1 MTFKSINPAN
11 GEVIASF
18 EEDADY
24 ALKIRLGEKSFDRWK
39 NTGIEERIKLMLNL
53 AVILEARKAELAKE
67 ISLEMGKTLKS
78 ATAELE
84 KCAITA
90 KYYCQIAEEQLGS
103 IEVSNYAHKAYYKYE
118 PQGGILAVMPWNFP
132 YWQALRFAIPTI
144 LAGNVVLLKHAP
156 NVFISATTLEKLFI
170 EAGFEN
176 GIFQNLLVGID
187 KIESIVADPFIK
199 GVTLT
204 GSNLAGSSLASLAG
218 KYLKKSVLEL
228 GGSDP
233 FVVLA
238 DANIENAATFAVKSR
253 FQNAGQT
260 CIAAKRWIVVDEVYE
275 EFLNNVS
282 EKINKLK
289 AGDPFNTESDFGPVA
304 RLDLA
309 EKIEGQINF
318 LVKKGAKK
326 LINGVRNGCLL
337 TPTLLKI
344 SRDLS
349 HSFTEE
355 LFGPVACIIK
365 AKNTDEAIEIANET
379 NFGLGASLWSQN
391 LEEGEHLLQ
400 KLNAG
405 SVYLNSMV
413 KSDASMPF
421 GGINQSGFGRELG
434 VYGFYEFCN
443 VKSYIIEK

>member
-1 MTFKSINPAN
+1 MIFKSLNPAN
-11 GEVIASF
+11 GEILASF
-18 EEDADY
+18 EEDLDY
-24 ALKIRLGEKSFDRWK
+24 FSKIRLGEQTYSRWK
-39 NTGIEERIKLMLNL
+39 KTDIKERIALILNL
-53 AVILEARKAELAKE
+53 ADILEARKGELAKE
-67 ISLEMGKTLKS
+67 ISLEMGKTLRS
-78 ATAELE
+78 ATAEIE
-84 KCAITA
+84 KCAVTA
-90 KYYCQIAEEQLGS
+90 KYYCQIAEEQLKCVE
-103 IEVSNYAHKAYYKYE
+103 INNYAHKAYYKYE

-132 YWQALRFAIPTI
+132 YWQVLRFAIPTI

-156 NVFISATTLEKLFI
+156 NVFMSATKLENLFI
-170 EAGFEN
+170 EVGFEK
-176 GIFQNLLVGID
+176 GVFQNLFVDID
-187 KIESIVADPFIK
+187 KIESIVADPFVK

-260 CIAAKRWIVVDEVYE
+260 CIAAKRWIVVEEVFE
-275 EFLNNVS
+275 EFLYNVS
-282 EKINKLK
+282 DKINKLK
-289 AGDPFNTESDFGPVA
+289 AGDPFDTETDFGPVA

-309 EKIEGQINF
+309 ERIERQINF
-318 LVKKGAKK
+318 LVNKGAKK
-326 LINGVRNGCLL
+326 LISGVRKGCLL
-337 TPTLLKI
+337 PPTLLEI
-344 SRDLS
+344 SRELS
-349 HSFTEE
+349 YSFTEE

-365 AKNTDEAIEIANET
+365 AKDTKEAIEIANET
-379 NFGLGASLWSQN
+379 NFGLGASLWTQN
-391 LEEGEHLLQ
+391 LENGEMLLE

-405 SVYLNSMV
+405 NVYLNSMV

-421 GGINQSGFGRELG
+421 GGINQSGYGRELG
-434 VYGFYEFCN
+434 VYGLHEFCN

>member
-1 MTFKSINPAN
+1 MTFKSINPVN

-18 EEDADY
+18 EEDLNY
-24 ALKIRLGEKSFDRWK
+24 FSKIRAAELAYNKWRK
-39 NTGIEERIKLMLNL
+39 TKIQHRVKLILNL
-53 AVILEARKAELAKE
+53 AEILETRKIELAKE

-78 ATAELE
+78 ATAEIE
-84 KCAITA
+84 KCAVTA
-90 KYYCQIAEEQLGS
+90 RYYCEIAQEQLKNV
-103 IEVSNYAHKAYYKYE
+103 EVDNYAYKAYHTFE
-118 PQGGILAVMPWNFP
+118 PQGGIFAVMPWNFP

-156 NVFISATTLEKLFI
+156 NVFMSATKLEEIFN
-170 EAGFEN
+170 EAEFEQ
-176 GIFQNLLVGID
+176 GIFQNLFVDID
-187 KIESIVADPFIK
+187 KIESIVADHFIK

-204 GSNLAGSSLASLAG
+204 GSNIAGSSLASLAG

-260 CIAAKRWIVVDEVYE
+260 CIAAKRWIVVQEVYE
-275 EFLNNVS
+275 EFLNNVKR
-282 EKINKLK
+282 KIANLNF
-289 AGDPFNTESDFGPVA
+289 GNPLDPETDFGPMA
-304 RLDLA
+304 RIDLA
-309 EKIEGQINF
+309 KKIESQ
-318 LVKKGAKK
+318 VKSLATNGAKV
-326 LINGVRNGCLL
+326 IIDGWRDGCFVSPSLL
-337 TPTLLKI
+337 EIT
-344 SRDLS
+344 RELS
-349 HSFTEE
+349 YTFTEE

-365 AKNTDEAIEIANET
+365 AKDTDEAIDIANET

-421 GGINQSGFGRELG
+421 GGINQSGYGRELG
-434 VYGFYEFCN
+434 VYGLHEFCN

>member
-1 MTFKSINPAN
+1 MVFKSINPVD
-11 GEVIASF
+11 GKVIATF
-18 EEDADY
+18 EEDSDY
-24 ALKIRLGEKSFDRWK
+24 FSK
-39 NTGIEERIKLMLNL
+39 IKLSEKAFSKWKKTDFETRTALILNL
-53 AVILEARKAELAKE
+53 VEILETRKTELAKI

-78 ATAELE
+78 ATAEIE
-84 KCAITA
+84 KCAVTA
-90 KYYCQIAEEQLGS
+90 RYYCQIAENQLKK
-103 IEVSNYAHKAYYKYE
+103 IEVDNYALKAFYTFE
-118 PQGGILAVMPWNFP
+118 PLGGILAVMPWNFP

-156 NVFISATTLEKLFI
+156 NVFISAKKLEELFI
-170 EAGFEN
+170 EAGFES
-176 GIFQNLLVGID
+176 GIFQNLFLDID
-187 KIESIVADPFIK
+187 KIESIVATPFIK

-204 GSNLAGSSLASLAG
+204 GSGLAGSSLASLAG

-233 FVVLA
+233 FIVLA

-260 CIAAKRWIVVDEVYE
+260 CIAAKRWIVVEEVFE
-275 EFLNNVS
+275 EYKNIVS
-282 EKINKLK
+282 KKIKSLK
-289 AGDPFNTESDFGPVA
+289 VGDPFDVETDFGPIA
-304 RLDLA
+304 RIDLA
-309 EKIEGQINF
+309 EKIENQVAF
-318 LVKKGAKK
+318 LVKNGAKV
-326 LINGVRNGCLL
+326 LIEGKRSGCFL
-337 TPTLLKI
+337 TPTFLEI
-344 SRDLS
+344 TRDLS
-349 HSFTEE
+349 LSFTEE

-391 LEEGEHLLQ
+391 LELGEQLIQ

-421 GGINQSGFGRELG
+421 GGTNQSGYGRELG
-434 VYGFYEFCN
+434 VYGLHEFCN
-443 VKSYIIEK
+443 IKSFIIEK

>member
-1 MTFKSINPAN
+1 MIFKSINPAN
-11 GEVIASF
+11 GEVLASF
-18 EEDADY
+18 TEDIDY
-24 ALKIRLGEKSFDRWK
+24 FSKIRIAEQTYDRWK
-39 NTGIEERIKLMLNL
+39 KADIKERIRLMLNL
-53 AVILEARKAELAKE
+53 ADILEARKTELAKE

-78 ATAELE
+78 ATAEIE

-90 KYYCQIAEEQLGS
+90 KYYCRTAEEQLRS
-103 IEVSNYAHKAYYKYE
+103 IEVKNYAYKAYSQYE
-118 PQGGILAVMPWNFP
+118 PQGGVLAVMPWNFP

-144 LAGNVVLLKHAP
+144 LAGNVILLKHAP
-156 NVFISATTLEKLFI
+156 NVFMSATKLEAIFI
-170 EAGFEN
+170 EAGFEK

-187 KIESIVADPFIK
+187 KIESIVADQFIK

-204 GSNLAGSSLASLAG
+204 GSNIAGSSLASLAG

-233 FVVLA
+233 FLVLA
-238 DANIENAATFAVKSR
+238 DANIDNAATFAVKSR

-260 CIAAKRWIVVDEVYE
+260 CIAAKRWIVVEDIYE
-275 EFLNNVS
+275 EFINNVS
-282 EKINKLK
+282 DKINKLI
-289 AGDPFNTESDFGPVA
+289 AGDPFDVATDFGPVA

-309 EKIEGQINF
+309 KKIEGQIDF
-318 LVKKGAKK
+318 LVNHGARK
-326 LINGVRNGCLL
+326 LIGGERVGCLL
-337 TPTLLKI
+337 PPTLLEV

-355 LFGPVACIIK
+355 LFGPVACITK
-365 AKNTDEAIEIANET
+365 AKNTEEAIEIANET
-379 NFGLGASLWSQN
+379 SFGLGASLWTQD
-391 LEEGEHLLQ
+391 LENGELLLK

-405 SVYLNSMV
+405 NVYLNSMV

-421 GGINQSGFGRELG
+421 GGINQSGYGRELG
-434 VYGFYEFCN
+434 VYGLHEFCN

>member
-1 MTFKSINPAN
+1 MIFKSINPAN
-11 GEVIASF
+11 GEVLASF
-18 EEDADY
+18 TEDIDY
-24 ALKIRLGEKSFDRWK
+24 FSKIRIAEQTYDRWK
-39 NTGIEERIKLMLNL
+39 KADIKERIRLMLNL
-53 AVILEARKAELAKE
+53 ADILEARKTELAKE

-78 ATAELE
+78 ATAEIE

-90 KYYCQIAEEQLGS
+90 KYYCQTAEEQLKS
-103 IEVSNYAHKAYYKYE
+103 IEVNNYAYKAYSQYE

-144 LAGNVVLLKHAP
+144 LTGNVILLKHAP
-156 NVFISATTLEKLFI
+156 NVFMSATKLEAIFT
-170 EAGFEN
+170 EAGFEK
-176 GIFQNLLVGID
+176 GIFQNLFVGID
-187 KIESIVADPFIK
+187 KIESIVADKFIK

-204 GSNLAGSSLASLAG
+204 GSNMAGSSLASLAG

-238 DANIENAATFAVKSR
+238 DANIENATTFAVKSR

-260 CIAAKRWIVVDEVYE
+260 CIAAKRWIVVEDIFE
-275 EFLNNVS
+275 EFINNVS
-282 EKINKLK
+282 EKINKLI
-289 AGDPFNTESDFGPVA
+289 AGDPFDTATDFGPVA

-309 EKIEGQINF
+309 KKIEGQIDF
-318 LVKKGAKK
+318 LVNHGARK
-326 LINGVRNGCLL
+326 LIGGERIGCLL
-337 TPTLLKI
+337 PPTFLEV
-344 SRDLS
+344 SRELS

-355 LFGPVACIIK
+355 LFGPVACITK
-365 AKNTDEAIEIANET
+365 AKNTEEAIEIANET
-379 NFGLGASLWSQN
+379 SFGLGASLWTQD
-391 LEEGEHLLQ
+391 LENGELLLK

-405 SVYLNSMV
+405 NVYLNSMV

-421 GGINQSGFGRELG
+421 GGINQSGYGRELG
-434 VYGFYEFCN
+434 VYGLHEFCN

>member
-1 MTFKSINPAN
+1 MIFKSVNPAN
-11 GEVIASF
+11 GEILASF
-18 EEDADY
+18 EEDLDY
-24 ALKIRLGEKSFDRWK
+24 FSKIRLGEETYSRWK
-39 NTGIEERIKLMLNL
+39 KTDIKDRIALILNL
-53 AVILEARKAELAKE
+53 ADILEARKAELAKE

-78 ATAELE
+78 ATAEIE

-90 KYYCQIAEEQLGS
+90 KYYCQIAKEQLKCVE
-103 IEVSNYAHKAYYKYE
+103 INNYAHKAYYKYE

-156 NVFISATTLEKLFI
+156 NVFMSATKLENIFM
-170 EAGFEN
+170 EAGFEK
-176 GIFQNLLVGID
+176 GVFQNLFVDID
-187 KIESIVADPFIK
+187 KIESIVADPFVK

-260 CIAAKRWIVVDEVYE
+260 CIAAKRWIVVEEVYE

-289 AGDPFNTESDFGPVA
+289 TGDPFEAETDFGPVA

-309 EKIEGQINF
+309 EKIEGQIDL
-318 LVKKGAKK
+318 LVNNGAVK
-326 LINGVRNGCLL
+326 LISGVRKGCLL
-337 TPTLLKI
+337 TPTLLEI

-349 HSFTEE
+349 YSFTEE

-365 AKNTDEAIEIANET
+365 AKDTKEAIEIANET
-379 NFGLGASLWSQN
+379 SFGLGASLWTQN
-391 LEEGEHLLQ
+391 LEHGEMLLE

-405 SVYLNSMV
+405 NVYLNSMV

-421 GGINQSGFGRELG
+421 GGINQSGYGRELG
-434 VYGFYEFCN
+434 VYGLHEFCN

>member
-53 AVILEARKAELAKE
+53 AVILEARKVELAKE

-78 ATAELE
+78 ATAEIE
-84 KCAITA
+84 KCAVTA

-103 IEVSNYAHKAYYKYE
+103 IEVSNYAHKAYYKHE

-156 NVFISATTLEKLFI
+156 NVFLSATKLEKIFN
-170 EAGFEN
+170 EAGFDE
-176 GIFQNLLVGID
+176 GIFQNLFVGID
-187 KIESIVADPFIK
+187 KIESIVADHFIK

-204 GSNLAGSSLASLAG
+204 GSNTAGSSLASLAG

-233 FVVLA
+233 FVVLS
-238 DANIENAATFAVKSR
+238 DANIENAATFAIKSR

-260 CIAAKRWIVVDEVYE
+260 CIAAKRWIVVEEVFD
-275 EFLNNVS
+275 EFLESVKN
-282 EKINKLK
+282 KINKLK
-289 AGDPFNTESDFGPVA
+289 VGDPFDVETDFGPIA

-309 EKIEGQINF
+309 EKIEVQTAF
-318 LVKKGAKK
+318 LVNSGAKT
-326 LINGVRNGCLL
+326 IIQGTRNGCLL
-337 TPTLLKI
+337 TPTLLEI
-344 SRDLS
+344 QRELS
-349 HSFTEE
+349 MAFSEE

-365 AKNTDEAIEIANET
+365 AKNTEEAIEIANET

-391 LEEGEHLLQ
+391 LEKGEQQLQ
-400 KLNAG
+400 KLHAG

-434 VYGFYEFCN
+434 VYGLYEFCN
-443 VKSYIIEK
+443 LKSYIIEK

>member
-1 MTFKSINPAN
+1 MIFNSVNPAN
-11 GEVIASF
+11 GEILASI
-18 EEDADY
+18 EEDLDY
-24 ALKIRLGEKSFDRWK
+24 FLKIRLGEETYSRWK
-39 NTGIEERIKLMLNL
+39 KTDIKERIALILSL
-53 AVILEARKAELAKE
+53 ANILETRKVELAKE

-78 ATAELE
+78 ATAEIE
-84 KCAITA
+84 KCAVTA
-90 KYYCQIAEEQLGS
+90 KYYCQIAEEQLKCVE
-103 IEVSNYAHKAYYKYE
+103 INNYAQKAYYKFE

-156 NVFISATTLEKLFI
+156 NVFMSATKLENLFI
-170 EAGFEN
+170 EAGFEK
-176 GIFQNLLVGID
+176 GIFQNLFVDID
-187 KIESIVADPFIK
+187 KIESIVADPFVK

-238 DANIENAATFAVKSR
+238 DANIENASTFAVKSR

-260 CIAAKRWIVVDEVYE
+260 CIAAKRWIVVEEVYE
-275 EFLNNVS
+275 EFAMNVS

-289 AGDPFNTESDFGPVA
+289 VGDPFETETDFGPIA

-309 EKIEGQINF
+309 QKIENQITF
-318 LVKKGAKK
+318 LVNKGAKK
-326 LINGVRNGCLL
+326 TISGIRNGCFLA
-337 TPTLLKI
+337 PTLLEI
-344 SRDLS
+344 SRELS

-365 AKNTDEAIEIANET
+365 AKDADEAIEIANET
-379 NFGLGASLWSQN
+379 SFGLGASLWTQN
-391 LEEGEHLLQ
+391 LEHGEMLLQ
-400 KLNAG
+400 KFNAG
-405 SVYLNSMV
+405 NVYLNSMV

-421 GGINQSGFGRELG
+421 GGINQSGYGRELG
-434 VYGFYEFCN
+434 VYGLHEFCN

>member
-1 MTFKSINPAN
+1 MTFKSVNPAN
-11 GEVIASF
+11 GEILASF
-18 EEDADY
+18 EEDVDY
-24 ALKIRLGEKSFDRWK
+24 FSKIREAERTYNRWK
-39 NTGIEERIKLMLNL
+39 TADIIERIRLTLNL
-53 AVILEARKAELAKE
+53 ANILEARKTELAKE

-78 ATAELE
+78 ATAEIE
-84 KCAITA
+84 KCAVTA
-90 KYYCQIAEEQLGS
+90 KYYCHVAEEQTRS
-103 IEVSNYAHKAYYKYE
+103 VEINNYAHKAYYRYE
-118 PQGGILAVMPWNFP
+118 SQGGILAVMPWNFP

-144 LAGNVVLLKHAP
+144 LTGNVVLLKHAP
-156 NVFISATTLEKLFI
+156 NVFMSATTLEKLFM
-170 EAGFEN
+170 EAGFEQ
-176 GIFQNLLVGID
+176 GVFQNLFVDID

-260 CIAAKRWIVVDEVYE
+260 CIAAKRWIVVEEVYE
-275 EFLNNVS
+275 EFLDNVS
-282 EKINKLK
+282 DKIKKLK
-289 AGDPFNTESDFGPVA
+289 AGDPFEADTDFGPVA

-309 EKIEGQINF
+309 EKIEGQIDY
-318 LVKKGAKK
+318 LVNKGAIK
-326 LINGVRNGCLL
+326 LISGVRKGCLL
-337 TPTLLKI
+337 TPTLLELN
-344 SRDLS
+344 RELS

-365 AKNTDEAIEIANET
+365 AKDTEEAIEIANET
-379 NFGLGASLWSQN
+379 SFGLGASLWTQD
-391 LEEGEHLLQ
+391 LENGEKLLK

-405 SVYLNSMV
+405 NVYLNSMV

-421 GGINQSGFGRELG
+421 GGINQSGYGRELG
-434 VYGFYEFCN
+434 VYGLYEFCN

>member
-1 MTFKSINPAN
+1 MTFKSINPVN

-18 EEDADY
+18 EEDLQY
-24 ALKIRLGEKSFDRWK
+24 FSKIRTAEIAYKKWRK
-39 NTGIEERIKLMLNL
+39 TGIEQRVKLILNL
-53 AVILEARKAELAKE
+53 AEILETRKIELAKE

-78 ATAELE
+78 ATAEIE
-84 KCAITA
+84 KCAVTA
-90 KYYCQIAEEQLGS
+90 RFYCKIAEDQLKNV
-103 IEVSNYAHKAYYKYE
+103 EVDNYAYKAYHIYE
-118 PQGGILAVMPWNFP
+118 PQGGIFAVMPWNFP

-156 NVFISATTLEKLFI
+156 NVFMSSTKLEQIFND
-170 EAGFEN
+170 AGFDK
-176 GIFQNLLVGID
+176 GVFQNLFVGID
-187 KIESIVADPFIK
+187 KIESIVADHFIK

-204 GSNLAGSSLASLAG
+204 GSNIAGSSLASLAG

-260 CIAAKRWIVVDEVYE
+260 CIAAKRWIVVEKVFN
-275 EFLNNVS
+275 EFLESVKN
-282 EKINKLK
+282 KINKLK
-289 AGDPFNTESDFGPVA
+289 VGDPFDVETDFGPIA

-309 EKIEGQINF
+309 EKIEVQIAF
-318 LVKKGAKK
+318 LVNRGAKE
-326 LINGVRNGCLL
+326 IISGARNGCFLN
-337 TPTLLKI
+337 PTLLEI
-344 SRDLS
+344 NRDLS
-349 HSFTEE
+349 LAFTEE

-365 AKNTDEAIEIANET
+365 AKNTDEALDIANET

-391 LEEGEHLLQ
+391 LEEGENLLQ

-421 GGINQSGFGRELG
+421 GGINQSGYGRELG
-434 VYGFYEFCN
+434 VYGLHEFCN

>member
-1 MTFKSINPAN
+1 MRFKSINPAN

-18 EEDADY
+18 DEDADY
-24 ALKIRLGEKSFDRWK
+24 ALKIKLGEEAFGRWK
-39 NTGIEERIKLMLNL
+39 NTAIQERIRLMLNL
-53 AVILEARKAELAKE
+53 AEILEARKVELGKE

-78 ATAELE
+78 STAEIE

-90 KYYCQIAEEQLGS
+90 IYYCQIAKEQLGS
-103 IEVSNYAHKAYYKYE
+103 NEVINYAHKAYYKFE

-156 NVFISATTLEKLFI
+156 NVFMSATTLEKLFI
-170 EAGFEN
+170 EAGFEK
-176 GIFQNLLVGID
+176 GVFQNLFVDID
-187 KIESIVADPFIK
+187 KIESVVADPFIK

-260 CIAAKRWIVVDEVYE
+260 CIAAKRWIVVEDVYE

-282 EKINKLK
+282 SKINKLK
-289 AGDPFNTESDFGPVA
+289 AGDPFNPETDFGPVA

-318 LVKKGAKK
+318 LVNKGAVK
-326 LINGVRNGCLL
+326 LISGVRTGCLI
-337 TPTLLKI
+337 TPTLLEI
-344 SRDLS
+344 NRQLS

-365 AKNTDEAIEIANET
+365 AKDSEEAIEIANET
-379 NFGLGASLWSQN
+379 NFGLGASLWTQD
-391 LEEGEHLLQ
+391 LENGENLLQ

-405 SVYLNSMV
+405 NVYLNSMV

-421 GGINQSGFGRELG
+421 GGINQSGYGRELG
-434 VYGFYEFCN
+434 IYGFHEFCN

>member
-1 MTFKSINPAN
+1 
-11 GEVIASF
+11 
-18 EEDADY
+18 
-24 ALKIRLGEKSFDRWK
+24 
-39 NTGIEERIKLMLNL
+39 
-53 AVILEARKAELAKE
+53 
-67 ISLEMGKTLKS
+67 
-78 ATAELE
+78 
-84 KCAITA
+84 
-90 KYYCQIAEEQLGS
+90 
-103 IEVSNYAHKAYYKYE
+103 
-118 PQGGILAVMPWNFP
+118 MPWNFP

-156 NVFISATTLEKLFI
+156 NVFMSATTLEKLFI
-170 EAGFEN
+170 EAGFEK
-176 GIFQNLLVGID
+176 GVFQNLFVDID
-187 KIESIVADPFIK
+187 KIESVVADPFIK

-260 CIAAKRWIVVDEVYE
+260 CIAAKRWIVVEDVYE

-282 EKINKLK
+282 SKINKLK
-289 AGDPFNTESDFGPVA
+289 AGDPFDTETDFGPVA

-318 LVKKGAKK
+318 LVNKGAVK
-326 LINGVRNGCLL
+326 LISGVRTGCLI
-337 TPTLLKI
+337 TPTLLEI
-344 SRDLS
+344 NRQLS

-365 AKNTDEAIEIANET
+365 AKDSEEAIEIANET
-379 NFGLGASLWSQN
+379 NFGLGASLWTQD
-391 LEEGEHLLQ
+391 LENGENLLQ

-405 SVYLNSMV
+405 NVYLNSMV

-421 GGINQSGFGRELG
+421 GGINQSGYGRELG
-434 VYGFYEFCN
+434 IYGFHEFCN

>member
-1 MTFKSINPAN
+1 MTFKSINPSN

-24 ALKIRLGEKSFDRWK
+24 ALKIRLGEKAFGRWK
-39 NTGIEERIKLMLNL
+39 NTVIQERIKLMLNL
-53 AVILEARKAELAKE
+53 AVILEARKVELAKE

-78 ATAELE
+78 ATAEIE

-90 KYYCQIAEEQLGS
+90 MYYCQIAEEQLRS
-103 IEVSNYAHKAYYKYE
+103 IEVSNYAQKAYYKYE

-132 YWQALRFAIPTI
+132 YWQVLRFAIPTI

-156 NVFISATTLEKLFI
+156 NVFMSASKLEELLTK
-170 EAGFEN
+170 AGFEK
-176 GIFQNLLVGID
+176 GIFQNLFVDID
-187 KIESIVADPFIK
+187 KIESIVADHFIK

-238 DANIENAATFAVKSR
+238 DANIENAATFAIKSR

-260 CIAAKRWIVVDEVYE
+260 CIAAKRWIVAEEVYK
-275 EFLNNVS
+275 EFLINIS
-282 EKINKLK
+282 DKINKLK
-289 AGDPFNTESDFGPVA
+289 AGDPFDTETDFGPVA

-326 LINGVRNGCLL
+326 LISGERKGCLI
-337 TPTLLKI
+337 PATLLEI
-344 SRDLS
+344 SRELS
-349 HSFTEE
+349 YSFTEE

-365 AKNTDEAIEIANET
+365 AKDTAEAIEIANET
-379 NFGLGASLWSQN
+379 NFGLGASLWTQD
-391 LEEGEHLLQ
+391 LEKGENLLQ

-405 SVYLNSMV
+405 NVYLNSMV

-421 GGINQSGFGRELG
+421 GGINQSGYGRELG
-434 VYGFYEFCN
+434 VYGLLEFCN
-443 VKSYIIEK
+443 VKSYILEK